1 MPPVQGC
8 NTAFLRTIHSCLAA
22 DCRKYG
28 RLDFGIRG
36 GFLLMGRLAGS
47 LLLTLA
53 KTISK
58 RLILFKRAGITD
70 GTPWKACTAS
80 IHLLVATWPDWHYR
94 SRNTAM
100 RKAMR

>member
-1 MPPVQGC
+1 MRPVPGC
-8 NTAFLRTIHSCLAA
+8 NTAFLRTIHSCLAV
-22 DCRKYG
+22 DYRRYG

-36 GFLLMGRLAGS
+36 GFLSMERLAAS

-58 RLILFKRAGITD
+58 RLTLFKRAGITD
-70 GTPWKACTAS
+70 GMSWKACTAS
-80 IHLLVATWPDWHYR
+80 IHLLAATWPDWHYR

-100 RKAMR
+100 RKVMR

>member
-8 NTAFLRTIHSCLAA
+8 NTAFLRTIHSCLAV

-36 GFLLMGRLAGS
+36 DFLLMEQLAGS
-47 LLLTLA
+47 LLPMLDR
-53 KTISK
+53 TISR
-58 RLILFKRAGITD
+58 RLTSCRKAGITD
-70 GTPWKACTAS
+70 GTLWKACTAS

-100 RKAMR
+100 RKVMR